1 MPDWGQYILRD
12 SYLSIAQGQIDGYSV
27 VHVTGYNPD
36 VDTASDETVWAAG
49 GLYPWSVWDSTR
61 AVTVVSTSASDQ
73 GSVVVS
79 GLDADFNPITEEIN
93 CAGLTPTTG
102 TTQFKRVNSA
112 VYKNGAANNAGTI
125 TLTGNGNTIG
135 LITAGIGQTLNGI
148 YTVPAGHTAYILS
161 GDFSVHK
168 NQDSQ
173 VRFFVRPFGQ
183 SFRIAHIGEVFENVY
198 RYDFVAP
205 LAMTEKSDLDVHAAL
220 VETNNTK
227 VCTNF
232 TMILVR
238 NDALQ

>member
-12 SYLSIAQGQIDGYSV
+12 SYFSIAQGQISGHSV

-36 VDTASDETVWAAG
+36 VDIASDETVWAAG
-49 GLYPWSVWDSTR
+49 GLYPWSVWDSAR
-61 AVTVVSTSASDQ
+61 LVTVVSTSNSDQ

-112 VYKNGAANNAGTI
+112 VYKNGAANNAGVV
-125 TLTGNGNTIG
+125 TLTANGNTIG
-135 LITAGIGQTLNGI
+135 LIAIGIGQTLNGI
-148 YTVPAGHTAYILS
+148 YTVPAGHTAYILT
-161 GDFSVHK
+161 GDFSVQK
-168 NQDSQ
+168 GEDSQ

-183 SFRIAHIGEVFENVY
+183 GFRIAHISECFESTY
-198 RYDFVAP
+198 RYDFTAP
-205 LAMTEKSDLDVHAAL
+205 IAMAEKTDLDVHAAL
-220 VETNNTK
+220 VETNNTRAT
-227 VCTNF
+227 TNF
-232 TMILVR
+232 SMILVK